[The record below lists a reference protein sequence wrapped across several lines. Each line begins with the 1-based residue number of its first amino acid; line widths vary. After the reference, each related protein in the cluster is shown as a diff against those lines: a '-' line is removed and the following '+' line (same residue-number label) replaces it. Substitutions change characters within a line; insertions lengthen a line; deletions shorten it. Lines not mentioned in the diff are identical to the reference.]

1 MQVQTNNPEKTE
13 IVTSPQNRT
22 EQDLRDLIKEL
33 ADLKFALDESSI
45 VAITDQTGIIKF
57 ANDKFCEISKYSREE
72 LLGKDHRIINSGYHS
87 KDFIRNLWTTIAS
100 GKVWKGEIRNR
111 AKDGTIYW
119 VDTTIVPFLDEKGK
133 PYQYVAIRND
143 ITERKRAEERLR
155 EQATL
160 LDNAQDA
167 ILVRDLDDN
176 ITFWNKSAERI
187 YGWPASE
194 VIGKNIRNIIYRH
207 SIGQYE
213 EAKRVVLSK
222 GEWKG
227 ELHQLTKDGKD
238 IIAESRWTL
247 VHGDR
252 GEPKSVLVINT
263 DVTDKRKIEAQ
274 FLRAQRMESIGTLAS
289 GIAHDFNN
297 LLSPILMSIQLL
309 QGRIDDEDGQRLLA
323 MLQASAERGASLV
336 KQVLSFARGVQ
347 GERITL
353 QPRHLIKEIVKILND
368 TLPKSIEV
376 EFEAAEDLSLVA
388 GDATQLHQVLM
399 NFCVNA
405 RDAMPAGGKL
415 TIKAENVHI
424 DDNYARMNL
433 EAKPGRFV
441 VISIADSGVG
451 IPSHIIHKIFEPFF
465 TTKEHGK
472 GTGLG
477 LSTALGIVKG
487 HGGFI
492 NVYSEPGRGTQFKI
506 YLPAAETPFTAQ
518 LESSALLPLG
528 SGELI
533 LVVDDEIAIREITK
547 GTLEAFG
554 YRALTAADGTEA
566 VALYA
571 QHKDEIRLVLTDL
584 MMPYMDGP
592 VTIRAL
598 QKLNP
603 HVKIIASSGL
613 AENSMLAQV
622 NGGVRRF
629 LPKPYTAEKLLTTLN
644 ELLNEE

>member
-1 MQVQTNNPEKTE
+1 MATSINKEAEATHRKTE
-13 IVTSPQNRT
+13 
-22 EQDLRDLIKEL
+22 EDLQRSLKEL
-33 ADLKFALDESSI
+33 ADIKFALDESSI
-45 VAITDQTGIIKF
+45 VAITDQTGIIKYV
-57 ANDKFCEISKYSREE
+57 NDKFCEISKYTREE
-72 LLGKDHRIINSGYHS
+72 LLGQDHRIINSTYHP
-87 KDFIRNLWTTIAS
+87 KEFIRNIWTTIAS
-100 GKVWKGEIRNR
+100 GQVWKGEIKNR
-111 AKDGTIYW
+111 AKDGSIYW
-119 VDTTIVPFLDEKGK
+119 VDTTIVPFLNDRDK

-143 ITERKRAEERLR
+143 ITERKRAEEQLR

-167 ILVRDLDDN
+167 ILVRDLEDKFL
-176 ITFWNKSAERI
+176 FWNQSAERI
-187 YGWPASE
+187 YGWPAAE
-194 VIGKNIRNIIYRH
+194 VIGRDLKDVIYKN
-207 SIGQYE
+207 SLVQFS
-213 EAKRVVLSK
+213 EAKRAVVGS
-222 GEWKG
+222 GEWQG
-227 ELHQLTKDGKD
+227 ELRQLTKDDKE
-238 IIAESRWTL
+238 IIVESRWTL
-247 VHGDR
+247 VRDDR
-252 GEPKSVLVINT
+252 GEPKAVLVINT

-297 LLSPILMSIQLL
+297 LLSPILMSIRLL
-309 QGRIDDEDGQRLLA
+309 QARITDEDGQRLLA
-323 MLQASAERGASLV
+323 LLQMSAERGAGLV
-336 KQVLSFARGVQ
+336 KQVLSFAKGVE
-347 GERITL
+347 GERIAL
-353 QPRHLIKEIVKILND
+353 QPRHLIKEIVKILKD

-376 EFEAAEDLSLVA
+376 EFATSDDLSVVA

-405 RDAMPAGGKL
+405 RDAMPGGGKL

-433 EAKPGRFV
+433 EAKPGPFV
-441 VISIADSGVG
+441 LITIADSGMG
-451 IPSHIIHKIFEPFF
+451 ISPKIINRIFEPFF

-506 YLPAAETPFTAQ
+506 YLPAVETPFKTQADS
-518 LESSALLPLG
+518 LVSLRVG
-528 SGELI
+528 RGELI

-547 GTLEAFG
+547 GTLEAYG

-571 QHKDEIRLVLTDL
+571 QHKDEISVVLTDV

-592 VTIRAL
+592 ATIRAL
-598 QKLNP
+598 QKMNP
-603 HVKIIASSGL
+603 NVKIIASSGL
-613 AENSMLAQV
+613 SEHARVFEASNA
-622 NGGVRRF
+622 GVKAF
-629 LPKPYTAEKLLTTLN
+629 LSKPYTAERLLEAIGDVLGHR
-644 ELLNEE
+644 